1 MNVQKL
7 KVLVVDDDAEIR
19 RFLTELL
26 ESEGHTV
33 VTATNGLD
41 GVLKATR
48 DFDIAILDMMMPIF
62 DGINVCKSLKDDPE
76 TANIAVLFLT
86 GYEDPDVLKSCSESG
101 DALLHKPVKCEDL
114 LSKIAEL
121 TESRLVLA

>member
-1 MNVQKL
+1 MNTQKL

-33 VTATNGLD
+33 VTASNGLD

-48 DFDIAILDMMMPIF
+48 DIDVAILDMMMPVF

-76 TANIAVLFLT
+76 TANIAVIFLT
-86 GYEDPDVLKSCSESG
+86 GYEDEDVLRTCRESG
-101 DALLHKPVKCEDL
+101 NALLHKPVKCEDL
-114 LSKIAEL
+114 LSKLAE
-121 TESRLVLA
+121 VMAGGFVGA